1 MAVDIFEEKE
11 NIIAEMNIPGIDPE
25 KIDVSVENGYLRI
38 RGSREE
44 EKETKEKHYYSRE
57 IKHGSFE
64 RIVHLPQDV
73 VKEKVAADYKDGVL
87 RVTLPKVA
95 GARAGKVKINVKK

>member
-1 MAVDIFEEKE
+1 M
-11 NIIAEMNIPGIDPE
+11 
-25 KIDVSVENGYLRI
+25 
-38 RGSREE
+38 
-44 EKETKEKHYYSRE
+44 
-57 IKHGSFE
+57 
-64 RIVHLPQDV
+64 HLPQDV